1 MYKKYMIVCEVFCY
15 FIFGMYCLFFHLG
28 SQPGQQLDQKTKTK
42 KVKNN

>member
-15 FIFGMYCLFFHLG
+15 FIFGMYCLFINLG
-28 SQPGQQLDQKTKTK
+28 SQPCQQLDQKTKTK